1 MKTITKENI
10 MKRASNTGI
19 YVLLFLLGVGSILSA
34 GAGNG
39 SAADKKEVTVK
50 GEVLDLF
57 CYLDHGAKGGDH
69 AKCAETCLNK
79 GIPAGFLGS
88 DGVFY
93 LLLGDNHNSANEKVA
108 AFAGK
113 ASEISGT
120 LVEQNGVKAIMVKSI
135 KAA

>member
-1 MKTITKENI
+1 
-10 MKRASNTGI
+10 MKRFSYIGIPVFAS
-19 YVLLFLLGVGSILSA
+19 LLAVALILSA
-34 GAGNG
+34 GAQRGA
-39 SAADKKEVTVK
+39 AADKKEVTVK

-93 LLLGDNHNSANEKVA
+93 LLLGDDHNAANDKVA

-113 ASEISGT
+113 PSEISGT
-120 LVEQNGVKAIMVKSI
+120 LLEQNGVKAIMVKSI